1 VRVLRRSAGWVYGSQ
16 VNLSLRWVVVD
27 CGDPGNVARFWASA
41 LEREIAGSGDGWAS
55 LPGDPHLFF
64 VQVPEGKTVKNR
76 WHLDWD
82 SHDREAD
89 VQRLIGLGATRL
101 ADHTDEEMGLEWTT
115 LADPEGNEFCVLRA
129 DES

>member
-1 VRVLRRSAGWVYGSQ
+1 M
-16 VNLSLRWVVVD
+16 NLSLRWVVVD
-27 CGDPGNVARFWASA
+27 CIDPGNVARFWASV
-41 LEREIAGSGDGWAS
+41 LEREVAAGGDHWAS

-64 VQVPEGKTVKNR
+64 VRVPEGKTTKNR

-82 SHDREAD
+82 SHDRETD

-101 ADHTDEEMGLEWTT
+101 ADRTNEEMGLEWTT

-129 DES
+129 NEA